1 MVPKC
6 PVCGGP
12 MDMNLRKDNFF
23 VQDEDWYA
31 AEGRFSDFLSEAI
44 DKKLVLLELG
54 VGFNTPTI
62 IRFPFEK
69 LVREH
74 DHISLIRLN
83 LDQAVVPKSFGRRA
97 VGINA
102 DMAESIKDM
111 VDVLHAE

>member
-1 MVPKC
+1 MK
-6 PVCGGP
+6 
-12 MDMNLRKDNFF
+12 
-23 VQDEDWYA
+23 
-31 AEGRFSDFLSEAI
+31 RFSDYLSEAI

-74 DHISLIRLN
+74 DNISLIRLN
-83 LDQAVVPKSFGRRA
+83 LDQAVVPESLRNRA

-102 DMAESIKDM
+102 DMAESIKDI
-111 VDVLHAE
+111 VEKVTGL